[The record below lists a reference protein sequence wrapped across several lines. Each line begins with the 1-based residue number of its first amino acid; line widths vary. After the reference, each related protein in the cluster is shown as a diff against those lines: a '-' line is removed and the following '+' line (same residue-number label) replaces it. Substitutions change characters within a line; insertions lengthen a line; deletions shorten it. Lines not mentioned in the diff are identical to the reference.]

1 MVFLAGAFY
10 MLCDV
15 ARGGS
20 DDGGN
25 AGGFKPVDI
34 ILFRQQVG
42 GGDGDRADF
51 MQRQDGEPEL
61 VMTLEHQHDH
71 IAFLNAML
79 DEQVGSLI
87 GIPAHI
93 IKSKNFFLSLIIAPD
108 HCAAVRFQPGNFVYH
123 VVSKIKIFFIDRAK
137 SRTDLQPLQISLPI
151 PPPSAQLQ

>member
-15 ARGGS
+15 ARGGG

-61 VMTLEHQHDH
+61 V
-71 IAFLNAML
+71 
-79 DEQVGSLI
+79 
-87 GIPAHI
+87 
-93 IKSKNFFLSLIIAPD
+93 
-108 HCAAVRFQPGNFVYH
+108 
-123 VVSKIKIFFIDRAK
+123 
-137 SRTDLQPLQISLPI
+137 
-151 PPPSAQLQ
+151 